1 MMAEETCVTWH
12 PQAAARLVDDQAL
25 IVLTRRGEVLVLNA
39 SGTWL
44 WNLLGEACR
53 VCDLAG
59 QLAARFRL
67 TETQALADVRAFV
80 VSLLE
85 IDAIAEV
92 QSPVFNR

>member
-1 MMAEETCVTWH
+1 
-12 PQAAARLVDDQAL
+12 
-25 IVLTRRGEVLVLNA
+25 VLVLNA

-67 TETQALADVRAFV
+67 AETQALADVQAFV
-80 VSLLE
+80 ASLLE

-92 QSPVFNR
+92 